1 VAHAPEP
8 LYCDSRRSNT
18 AQGEGRACIAKKE
31 EFKGKKTIDDA
42 QSEDGKRPQGYQ
54 KERDQKP
61 VRKAGRA
68 SKPRGTAK
76 KPGRKSSKSR

>member
-8 LYCDSRRSNT
+8 QYCDSRRSNT

-54 KERDQKP
+54 KERDQKGSAES
-61 VRKAGRA
+61 RTSIEATRDRQRA
-68 SKPRGTAK
+68 WT
-76 KPGRKSSKSR
+76 